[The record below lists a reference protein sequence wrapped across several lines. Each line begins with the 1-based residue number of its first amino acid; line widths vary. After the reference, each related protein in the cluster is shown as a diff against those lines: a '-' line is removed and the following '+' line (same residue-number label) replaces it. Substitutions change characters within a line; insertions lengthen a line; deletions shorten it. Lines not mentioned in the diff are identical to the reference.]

1 MKTIEVCIVPSLL
14 NLYDTKNKVIVIV
27 DIFRATS
34 IICTMFMNGASKVI
48 PVESLEIAKE
58 YKEKGFLV
66 AAERNGKKLDFAD
79 FGNSPFEFTPAK
91 VKGKT
96 IVYSTTNGTNTI
108 NLCRNF
114 DLVVISSFLNFTSTV
129 NFLINQNKDIIIL
142 CSGWEGNLCLEDTVF
157 AGVLSEKLIS
167 TNLFLAQDDSALNS
181 MDIWNHAKPDIT
193 KYLSKSF
200 QFKRLTKLGMNDI
213 IKYCLTFDKTEISP
227 VLTGNFIGKHQL

>member
-213 IKYCLTFDKTEISP
+213 IKYCLTFDKTEIIP